1 MKFLENIRALI
12 DVIFDFLSQ
21 AEKNICKM
29 NLITYTAQVET
40 YNQTSKQMDTI
51 SQTLQ
56 KLQDKLV
63 NSKDIKESTDAGNAI
78 QLEVAKKIKSI

>member
-1 MKFLENIRALI
+1 
-12 DVIFDFLSQ
+12 
-21 AEKNICKM
+21 M

>member
-1 MKFLENIRALI
+1 
-12 DVIFDFLSQ
+12 
-21 AEKNICKM
+21 M

-40 YNQTSKQMDTI
+40 YNQISKQMDTI

-63 NSKDIKESTDAGNAI
+63 NSKDIKESTDVGNAI
-78 QLEVAKKIKSI
+78 QLEVAKKSSRFS